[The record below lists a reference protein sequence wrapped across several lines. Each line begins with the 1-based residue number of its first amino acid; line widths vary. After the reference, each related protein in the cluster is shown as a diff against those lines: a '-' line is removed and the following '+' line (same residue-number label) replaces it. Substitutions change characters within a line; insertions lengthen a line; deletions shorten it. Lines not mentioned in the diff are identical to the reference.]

1 VTDDRPLRVAL
12 TGGIATGKSACL
24 RRFAEHGA
32 AVLDADRLARIA
44 VEPGTPGLAAVV
56 ARFGRSVLTADDTLD
71 RTALGRIV
79 FADPAAR
86 RDLESIVH
94 PTVYAAIEAWFA
106 DLGAATSHA
115 DQAKPRLGIVDIPL
129 LFETGRHTDFDRVV
143 VAACR
148 PDQQVTRLM
157 ARDGLDEAAAR
168 ARIAAQWP
176 IDEKARLADFV
187 IDTSGTLDD
196 TIARTDAVWEQ
207 LLSA

>member
-1 VTDDRPLRVAL
+1 MTDDRPLRVAL

-32 AVLDADRLARIA
+32 AILDADRLARTVVA
-44 VEPGTPGLAAVV
+44 PGTPGLAAVV
-56 ARFGRSVLTADDTLD
+56 ARFGRRILNTDGTLD

-79 FADPAAR
+79 FSDPAAR

-94 PTVYAAIEAWFA
+94 PMVYAAIEAWFA

-115 DQAKPRLGIVDIPL
+115 DQTRPRLGIVDIPL
-129 LFETGRHTDFDRVV
+129 LFETGRHTDFDRVL

-148 PDQQVTRLM
+148 PDQQLLRLM
-157 ARDGLDEAAAR
+157 ARDRLDEAAAR
-168 ARIAAQWP
+168 ARIASQWP

-196 TIARTDAVWEQ
+196 TIRRTDAVWEQ